1 MQVDESVIEKGMA
14 QDPKAIVAETKTYLQ
29 LFEER
34 AIYRV
39 PIFQRQFVWSKTK
52 VMALFKDVIEVENV
66 VPDEAHFVGSMFVS
80 QRIAGTTDLPA
91 EFWVI
96 DGQQRTTTIYLS
108 LLALFTEVSS
118 EVDKQSKKKVKDEAF
133 SRLTAFQNTVKRYIF
148 VQLDSGVLV
157 PKL

>member
-1 MQVDESVIEKGMA
+1 MA

-52 VMALFKDVIEVENV
+52 VMALFKDVIDIADVI
-66 VPDEAHFVGSMFVS
+66 PDEAHFVGSMFVS
-80 QRIAGTTDLPA
+80 QRAAGTTDMPA

-108 LLALFTEVSS
+108 LLALLTEVSS
-118 EVDKQSKKKVKDEAF
+118 EVNKQSKKKVKDEAY

-148 VQLDSGVLV
+148 VQ
-157 PKL
+157 